1 LDLLLSLFPDE
12 TEKWQSRFQRERKAK
27 EADCI
32 IAEKLPRR
40 GILGFCLS
48 SHRGVGPSPPAWKP
62 YGLEARPEA
71 GKAKNPEN
79 LVDPV

>member
-1 LDLLLSLFPDE
+1 LLSLFPDE

-40 GILGFCLS
+40 GI
-48 SHRGVGPSPPAWKP
+48 
-62 YGLEARPEA
+62 
-71 GKAKNPEN
+71 
-79 LVDPV
+79 

>member
-12 TEKWQSRFQRERKAK
+12 TEKRQSRFQRERKAK

-32 IAEKLPRR
+32 IAKKLPRR

-48 SHRGVGPSPPAWKP
+48 S
-62 YGLEARPEA
+62 

>member
-1 LDLLLSLFPDE
+1 MDLLLSLFPDE
-12 TEKWQSRFQRERKAK
+12 TEKWQSRFQREREAK

-32 IAEKLPRR
+32 IAGRCRLFIVFLLPKELPRR

-48 SHRGVGPSPPAWKP
+48 S
-62 YGLEARPEA
+62 

-79 LVDPV
+79 RVDPV

>member
-1 LDLLLSLFPDE
+1 LDLLLSLFPNE

-32 IAEKLPRR
+32 IAERSCRFFIVFLLPKELPRR
-40 GILGFCLS
+40 GLLGFCLS
-48 SHRGVGPSPPAWKP
+48 S
-62 YGLEARPEA
+62 

-79 LVDPV
+79 SVDPV

>member
-40 GILGFCLS
+40 GI
-48 SHRGVGPSPPAWKP
+48 
-62 YGLEARPEA
+62 
-71 GKAKNPEN
+71 
-79 LVDPV
+79 

>member
-12 TEKWQSRFQRERKAK
+12 TEKRQSRFQRERKAK

-32 IAEKLPRR
+32 IAKKLPRR

-48 SHRGVGPSPPAWKP
+48 SHRGVGP
-62 YGLEARPEA
+62 YGPEA